1 VQNANVESFNGK
13 VRDDASTNIG
23 SPCWRKPVQFTGQSH
38 AAGIR
43 AGGGQPQGIYEGMQS
58 IEQTTTRQ
66 NLRQDSTRIDLQTGA
81 GQDGPSKPDAKVL
94 AVFFF

>member
-1 VQNANVESFNGK
+1 
-13 VRDDASTNIG
+13 
-23 SPCWRKPVQFTGQSH
+23 
-38 AAGIR
+38 
-43 AGGGQPQGIYEGMQS
+43 MQS